1 MLEPSMGKYAMQS
14 AENVDEILNP
24 NVLTVVVIMNNKT
37 AREDLLISY
46 DIRGPVQG
54 VAAVIDSTATLRL
67 LMDST

>member
-24 NVLTVVVIMNNKT
+24 NVFTVIVIMNNKT

-46 DIRGPVQG
+46 DICGPVQG
-54 VAAVIDSTATLRL
+54 VAAVVDSTATLGL
-67 LMDST
+67 LMYSA